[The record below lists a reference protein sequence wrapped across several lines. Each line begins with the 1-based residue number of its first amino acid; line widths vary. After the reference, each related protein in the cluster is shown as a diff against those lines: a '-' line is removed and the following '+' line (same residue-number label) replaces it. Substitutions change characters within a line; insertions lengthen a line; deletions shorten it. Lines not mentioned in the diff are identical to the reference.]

1 MEHMFYICVQYINI
15 PMFTGYSTMRFV
27 RIVTFLSEK
36 VTEVILV
43 TKAKCSLCRNFKIKS
58 GKQVISQRK
67 DKKKR
72 KEKNDRRQLQN
83 ELISKQTQKVFLQS
97 NFFSFSIQQSK
108 LPSYFKPSAQLMV
121 RCQKGFKIVHEFF
134 NLIFLKQY

>member
-1 MEHMFYICVQYINI
+1 MFYICVQYINI

-58 GKQVISQRK
+58 GK
-67 DKKKR
+67 
-72 KEKNDRRQLQN
+72 
-83 ELISKQTQKVFLQS
+83 
-97 NFFSFSIQQSK
+97 
-108 LPSYFKPSAQLMV
+108 
-121 RCQKGFKIVHEFF
+121 
-134 NLIFLKQY
+134 